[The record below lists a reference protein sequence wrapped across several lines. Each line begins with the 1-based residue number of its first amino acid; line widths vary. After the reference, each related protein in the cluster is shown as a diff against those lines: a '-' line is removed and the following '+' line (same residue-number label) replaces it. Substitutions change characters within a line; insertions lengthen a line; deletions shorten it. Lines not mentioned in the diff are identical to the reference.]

1 MSEDGE
7 DPTVEAAV
15 ARHYRVGGLMERIRE
30 GLAELGVE
38 PTRPDEMPPFDEL
51 HIGGAAA
58 TEALMAQVPLAPGM
72 EVLDIGS
79 GLGGT
84 ARYVV
89 RRCGATVTGID
100 LTEELVE
107 TARALSGMVGLGEAT
122 RFEVASALDLPFEDA
137 RFDVALLIHVSMNI
151 ADKARLLA
159 EARRVLKPGG
169 TIALY
174 EVMRTG
180 EGEVVY
186 PVPWA
191 MDAETSFL
199 ATPDEYREA
208 AEAAGFAVT
217 AERDRHAFAV
227 DFFAEVKARMESGD
241 WPPPL
246 GPQIMMG
253 ETTRERVGNLIA
265 NLEAGRVAPVEMILR
280 AEG

>member
-1 MSEDGE
+1 MSDE
-7 DPTVEAAV
+7 PSVEQAV
-15 ARHYRVGGLMERIRE
+15 ARHYAPGELMERIRQ
-30 GLAELGVE
+30 GLAELGVT
-38 PTRPDEMPPFDEL
+38 PGRPDELPPFDEL
-51 HIGGAAA
+51 HIGGPSA
-58 TEALMAQVPLAPGM
+58 TEALLAQVALAPGM

-89 RRCGATVTGID
+89 RRSGATVTGID

-107 TARALSGMVGLGEAT
+107 TARTLSEMVGLGEAT
-122 RFEVASALDLPFEDA
+122 RFEVASALDLPFDDA
-137 RFDVALLIHVSMNI
+137 RFDVALLIHVGMNI
-151 ADKARLLA
+151 RDKARLFA

-169 TIALY
+169 TLALY
-174 EVMRTG
+174 EVMRIG
-180 EGEVVY
+180 EGEVAY

-199 ATPDEYREA
+199 ATPDAYRETA
-208 AEAAGFAVT
+208 RAAGFAVE
-217 AERDRHAFAV
+217 AERERHAFAL

-253 ETTRERVGNLIA
+253 ETTRERIGNLIA
-265 NLEAGRVAPVEMILR
+265 SIEARLVAPVEMILR